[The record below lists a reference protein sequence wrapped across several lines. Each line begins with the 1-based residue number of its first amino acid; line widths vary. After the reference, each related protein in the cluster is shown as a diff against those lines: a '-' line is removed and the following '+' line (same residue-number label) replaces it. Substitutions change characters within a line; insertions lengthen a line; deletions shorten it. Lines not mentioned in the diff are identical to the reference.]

1 MRIVCH
7 LRAAREAKGLH
18 LRQMEELTGVS
29 RGTLSQIERGE
40 RLPKD
45 KIVPALED
53 AYGLPCIEWY
63 FAGCSF
69 AIVSD
74 DGQAGR

>member
-1 MRIVCH
+1 MRLVCH
-7 LRAAREAKGLH
+7 LRAAREARGLH

-45 KIVPALED
+45 RIVPVLEE

-63 FAGCSF
+63 FADCSF
-69 AIVSD
+69 AIVRD
-74 DGQAGR
+74 DEPAG